1 MKAIVC
7 KQFGPVDDLTLED
20 IPAPLAKAHE
30 VVIDI
35 AAAGVN
41 FPDSLLVQGKYQMK
55 PELPFTPGTEV
66 AGTISA
72 VGDEVT
78 HLEVGQRVIAFCMLG
93 GFAEQVAVA
102 ARAVVPLPTGIPN
115 EEAAGL
121 LTAHATAH
129 HALRQ
134 RGQLQAGE
142 TLVVTGAAGGTG
154 LAAVQIGK
162 AIGARVIAVC
172 SSAEKLA
179 IAQANG
185 ADVLINSSD
194 GELKAA
200 LKAATD
206 GKGADVIYECVG
218 GDVFKACL
226 SNTAWAGRLLVIGFA
241 GGDIPTIPVS
251 LALVKGCSIV
261 GVFWGTFLQKQPAEA
276 AANMEELLQWYL
288 DGKVKVVID
297 EVFPLENTVAAIH
310 KITSRKVKGKVIV
323 AGITK

>member
-7 KQFGPVDDLTLED
+7 EAFGPVDDLIVADL
-20 IPAPLAKAHE
+20 PGPVAKPHE

-55 PELPFTPGTEV
+55 PELPFIPGTEV

-72 VGDEVT
+72 VGEAVT
-78 HLEVGQRVIAFCMLG
+78 HLQPGQRVIAFCMLG

-102 ARAVVPLPTGIPN
+102 AQAVVPLPAGIPD

-134 RGQLQAGE
+134 RSQLQAGE
-142 TLVVTGAAGGTG
+142 TLIVTGAAGGTG

-162 AIGARVIAVC
+162 AIGAKVIAVC
-172 SSAEKLA
+172 SGTEKLA
-179 IAQANG
+179 TAQANG
-185 ADVLINSSD
+185 ADVLINSSEGD
-194 GELKAA
+194 LKAA

-241 GGDIPTIPVS
+241 GGEIPQIPVS

-276 AANMEELLQWYL
+276 AANMQELLQWYL
-288 DGKVKVVID
+288 DGKVKVVVD
-297 EVFPLENTVAAIH
+297 EIFPLSATVAAIH
-310 KITSRKVKGKVIV
+310 KLTSRQVTGKVIV
-323 AGITK
+323 RP